1 MNLPVNFIPHTLLR
15 PRGIGTSVSIAS
27 RATEVILRA
36 LSLLSKRPDFYF
48 SVDSAWAVCGL
59 AARQPDAR
67 DGIAELAETKRLS
80 VGMSWGGIEWL
91 THPEVFI
98 RDLQIGFDS
107 LAVVGVVPTVVVLR
121 SAELSGVLRVL
132 DGAGVNTIVSTQP
145 GGVPSDLPRHID
157 LTRHRDLALD
167 AASGDP
173 IGRRDAEKKLK
184 ETTEVIPLGEELWS
198 PTEDLLR
205 ELGEWAEDAS
215 FQIAYSTWDGARQPD
230 EPEVESQ
237 QTTDSLR
244 GVILPG
250 VYAQLSDVSRT
261 LLRAERILAMTELL
275 GVTKPDRTTALDTLW
290 KRHLEDLS
298 GDYLGSADR
307 AKRDELRV
315 SCEGLSAQA
324 KNLQDDAERLI
335 ASSVSAGEGPDGII
349 SLVVFNPSSRARSEA
364 VETDIIYYGENRA
377 TAFDRYEFYRLVDAD
392 GAVVPVEEIGGKQ
405 VETAEIRIRF
415 VAGDV
420 PAFGYKTFYFV
431 PKPSVSPGQM
441 IPIQAPGAMIPDFPE
456 PKFAIDD
463 VEDRISEPRRGLRLA
478 RTFATGVFSLAV
490 DEITG
495 RADLIHRK
503 SGRSLLAGLRIE
515 GREDSLRSA
524 PGTFDPTGRL
534 FAHNIERVDLVESGE
549 VSARIEIVGKIG
561 SSPVTVGLRVYA
573 DLPIVDVDVA
583 VSWRD
588 RVPMLLELCAPLAA
602 TLAGGMYDLPYSS
615 GTWTR
620 TGEDIRAQ
628 RWVTAD
634 GDGQGIRI
642 ASDRT
647 PLVIS
652 NTEIRSPLLF
662 STPDPASYA
671 YNKMWLAYPDR
682 VLYGFRITLT
692 DTGVCPVC
700 DELNETFSLQP
711 VYDRAAAR
719 TRPASGS
726 ALSVSSDS
734 VRLSALRQVPGG
746 IEARLYDVSGKGGSA
761 KLQVPA
767 SVSEMTET
775 DLRGTPIAKA
785 TDTVSLGPNEMK
797 SIRLEV

>member
-1 MNLPVNFIPHTLLR
+1 MNFIPHTLLR

-27 RATEVILRA
+27 RATEVILRT
-36 LSLLSKRPDFYF
+36 LSLLNHREGFCF
-48 SVDSAWAVCGL
+48 SVDSAWAVCEV
-59 AARQPDAR
+59 AAQQPDAR
-67 DGIAELAETKRLS
+67 DAIAELAKAKRLS

-91 THPEVFI
+91 TDPEVFV

-107 LAVVGVVPTVVVLR
+107 LAAVGVVPTTAVLR
-121 SAELSGVLRVL
+121 SAELSGLIRIL
-132 DGAGVNTIVSTQP
+132 DGAGVDTIVFAYAD
-145 GGVPSDLPRHID
+145 GVPAGARPFD
-157 LTRHRDLALD
+157 LTRHGDLALE

-173 IGRRDAEKKLK
+173 IGRRDAEKKLR
-184 ETTEVIPLGEELWS
+184 ERAEAIPLGEELWS
-198 PTEDLLR
+198 PTEALLR
-205 ELGEWAEDAS
+205 ELGAWAEDAS

-230 EPEVESQ
+230 KSEVDSRKND
-237 QTTDSLR
+237 DSLR
-244 GVILPG
+244 GAILPG
-250 VYAQLSDVSRT
+250 VYAQLSEVSRT
-261 LLRAERILAMTELL
+261 LLRAERILAMSELL
-275 GVTKPDRTTALDTLW
+275 GIARPDRVGPLESLW
-290 KRHLEDLS
+290 KQHLEDLS
-298 GDYLGSADR
+298 GTYTGSADK
-307 AKRDELRV
+307 AKRDELRR
-315 SCEGLSAQA
+315 SCEGLSAQS
-324 KNLQDDAERLI
+324 KSLQDAAERLI

-377 TAFDRYEFYRLVDAD
+377 TAFDRYEFYRLVDAE

-415 VAGDV
+415 VATDV
-420 PAFGYKTFYFV
+420 PACGYKTFYFV

-441 IPIQAPGAMIPDFPE
+441 IPIQALGAMVPDFPE

-478 RTFATGVFSLAV
+478 RTFATGVFSVAV

-495 RADLIHRK
+495 RVDLIHRK
-503 SGRSLLAGLRIE
+503 SGRSLFAGLRIE
-515 GREDSLRSA
+515 GREDSLGSA

-534 FAHNIERVDLVESGE
+534 FSHNIKRVDLVESGE

-573 DLPIVDVDVA
+573 DLPIVDVDVV

-588 RVPMLLELCAPLAA
+588 RMPMLLELCAPLADA
-602 TLAGGMYDLPYSS
+602 LAGGMYDLPFSS
-615 GTWTR
+615 GAWTR
-620 TGEDIRAQ
+620 AGEGIRAQ

-634 GDGQGIRI
+634 GDGLGIRL
-642 ASDRT
+642 ASDRM

-652 NTEIRSPLLF
+652 DAEIRSPLLF

-682 VLYGFRITLT
+682 VPYGFRITLT

-700 DELNETFSLQP
+700 DELNETFSLHP

-719 TRPASGS
+719 TRPASDS
-726 ALSVSSDS
+726 AFSVGSDS
-734 VRLSALRQVPGG
+734 VRLSALRQVPNG
-746 IEARLYDVSGKGGSA
+746 IEARFYDVSGRGGTA
-761 KLQVPA
+761 KLQVPS

-775 DLRGTPIAKA
+775 DLRGKQIAQA
-785 TDTVSLGPNEMK
+785 NDTVSLDPNEMK